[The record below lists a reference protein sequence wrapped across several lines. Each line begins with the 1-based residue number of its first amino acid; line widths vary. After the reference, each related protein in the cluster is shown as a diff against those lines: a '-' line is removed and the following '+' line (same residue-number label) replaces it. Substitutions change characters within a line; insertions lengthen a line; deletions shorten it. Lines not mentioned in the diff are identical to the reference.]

1 MKNLFLILTL
11 VVILTS
17 CNEYTSKFPIS
28 IAETS
33 SSYQKLLGKWKF
45 VSHSQDTSNSWDNKL
60 GPHILQV
67 TKFNKNE
74 FLLEC
79 FSTLDSTLIIKEY
92 MKKTHLGR
100 GWVSKIK
107 NEYLVTLT
115 PIGKKIKEIEFF
127 TYHISFKGDTLI
139 SKSISDKLF
148 KSLNFEITSIK
159 DHHEFIKLALDKP
172 NYWKQQYKYVK

>member
-1 MKNLFLILTL
+1 MDNFFALFFFHLNLPLSYTIDKFRSASPCLKLQTITLIVSNNKMKNLFLILTL

-28 IAETS
+28 TAETS
-33 SSYQKLLGKWKF
+33 SSYQKLLGEWKF

-79 FSTLDSTLIIKEY
+79 VSTLDSTLIIKEY

-107 NEYLVTLT
+107 N
-115 PIGKKIKEIEFF
+115 
-127 TYHISFKGDTLI
+127 
-139 SKSISDKLF
+139 
-148 KSLNFEITSIK
+148 
-159 DHHEFIKLALDKP
+159 
-172 NYWKQQYKYVK
+172 